1 MKHIKELRCYEVRSE
16 KAGDCQESNPGHI
29 WFEPPVPCYGG
40 LWGGLWL
47 SGCCWLCGR
56 ALAAQARGV
65 LGSTL
70 SDCQPFHSPLFS
82 PHNILN
88 FFIFSVRQ
96 DVLSMPRSGQSSV
109 KSVNLFFLSVS
120 GLKLSNAV
128 VFH

>member
-1 MKHIKELRCYEVRSE
+1 M
-16 KAGDCQESNPGHI
+16 
-29 WFEPPVPCYGG
+29 
-40 LWGGLWL
+40 GGLWL
-47 SGCCWLCGR
+47 SACCWLSGR

-70 SDCQPFHSPLFS
+70 SDCWPFHSPLFS

-109 KSVNLFFLSVS
+109 KSVNLFFSFHQWTKAKQRRSVS
-120 GLKLSNAV
+120 LKHLVQEVSEYTEVEVGA
-128 VFH
+128 